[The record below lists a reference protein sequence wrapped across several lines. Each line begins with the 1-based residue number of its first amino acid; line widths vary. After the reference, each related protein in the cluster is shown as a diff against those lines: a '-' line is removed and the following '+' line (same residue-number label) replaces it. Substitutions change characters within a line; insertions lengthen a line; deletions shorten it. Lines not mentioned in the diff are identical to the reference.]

1 MRINKT
7 TASDYALQNMSK
19 NLSFQALKVEK
30 NALKGFGVRGSKKL
44 LKNINSLDEL
54 ASRADVFIKKG
65 DKIGNKL
72 VSAPFIANIEPQDGK
87 MLNMGVA
94 QADKKL
100 LALSNRLLD
109 KLVEKRKH

>member
-1 MRINKT
+1 MLT
-7 TASDYALQNMSK
+7 VYAYS
-19 NLSFQALKVEK
+19 E
-30 NALKGFGVRGSKKL
+30 
-44 LKNINSLDEL
+44 IC
-54 ASRADVFIKKG
+54 DVVDPIDTEVDPDIKRSIRLEVV
-65 DKIGNKL
+65 D
-72 VSAPFIANIEPQDGK
+72 APFIANIEPQDGK